1 MKTFKTLIQCSALST
16 ALAVCP
22 WVQAQS
28 TAEFQRHM
36 EASTRNTGGDP
47 SLVQSWRA
55 FYCNLPDDNNRIVL
69 EQRARNVIRMP
80 LTRLFDDVWYI
91 GSEYV
96 GTYIIKN
103 ERGFV
108 MIDSGNNAQ
117 EVETYTVPALRSLGL
132 SASLPLNAV
141 LLTHGHG
148 DHDGGMNY
156 LRTNLGAIAYLGA
169 ADATGKA
176 YQPATWVSTD
186 RAPKNVTIA
195 GVPVTVLATPG
206 HTPGATAYVI
216 EAHDKG
222 KPVRLFV
229 SGGSSMQAAAPLIRD
244 YLDSMERT
252 YALVKGQKIDSASNP
267 HVYWDGSVNLVKKI
281 QAEGLRSPSQFIIGN
296 EKLLRALAVG
306 RECTAAWLA
315 RQDAATS
322 VPVWRV
328 SALDFLPATPSPNRL
343 AARLSNGWGP
353 LALQQVSFRVNADG
367 AVCTATTD
375 ASGVAT
381 CPVPAGLRAGM
392 DRVTATFEG
401 GTGPGIVDLGSET
414 TAMVDF
420 GCNDL
425 LAVKAII
432 GARRNTA
439 AYVPRLDVDGSGVI
453 DIRDVSAIAR
463 LIPAGLSCNA

>member
-1 MKTFKTLIQCSALST
+1 MKTLKTLLKCSALST

-22 WVQAQS
+22 WAQAQS

-69 EQRARNVIRMP
+69 EQRAKNVIRMP
-80 LTRLFDDVWYI
+80 LTMLFDDVWYI

-108 MIDSGNNAQ
+108 MVDSGNNAQ

-169 ADATGKA
+169 ADAAGKA

-222 KPVRLFV
+222 KPVKLFV
-229 SGGSSMQAAAPLIRD
+229 SGGSSMQAAVPLIRD

-296 EKLLRALAVG
+296 EKLLRGGRARMHGGLAGQAG
-306 RECTAAWLA
+306 RGNLGAGMACQ
-315 RQDAATS
+315 R
-322 VPVWRV
+322 
-328 SALDFLPATPSPNRL
+328 
-343 AARLSNGWGP
+343 ARLSAGD
-353 LALQQVSFRVNADG
+353 AG
-367 AVCTATTD
+367 AEPPCCAPEQWLG
-375 ASGVAT
+375 AA
-381 CPVPAGLRAGM
+381 CAPAGLVPGQCRRRCLHGHDRCQRRRDLSRAG
-392 DRVTATFEG
+392 R
-401 GTGPGIVDLGSET
+401 L
-414 TAMVDF
+414 
-420 GCNDL
+420 
-425 LAVKAII
+425 
-432 GARRNTA
+432 ARRGG
-439 AYVPRLDVDGSGVI
+439 PRHG
-453 DIRDVSAIAR
+453 DIRGRNRSRHRRPGQRDHGNGR
-463 LIPAGLSCNA
+463 LRLQ